1 MLRIARPHL
10 FAFLPLL
17 VAGFASAIALAYAA
31 AIFSPVMPPPVGLQV
46 ELFQPV
52 PDPNWRWLVNRH
64 HSIGHTCMVFRRAS
78 RDTPGGTLAFS
89 TPLSASS
96 YELPSWSAIPARGMK
111 VDDHAFGW
119 PLRCMRAVQ
128 YQPQDRTEFR
138 VIQGWNASSGEI
150 WLPRRV
156 LPLPLLANS
165 LILGAMLWALFIG
178 PRLWRDLSRA
188 RRGQCLKCAYDLRAT
203 PVGSPC
209 PECGSISE
217 HARATP
223 APPF

>member
-1 MLRIARPHL
+1 MLLVARPHL
-10 FAFLPLL
+10 LALLPMLI
-17 VAGFASAIALAYAA
+17 AGLALAVVLALAA
-31 AIFSPVMPPPVGLQV
+31 AIFSPAMPPPQGPQV
-46 ELFQPV
+46 QLIEPAPHPTWGWF
-52 PDPNWRWLVNRH
+52 VNH
-64 HSIGHTCMVFRRAS
+64 HRSIGHTCMVYRRGQ
-78 RDTPGGTLAFS
+78 RDSAAAQRTPVA
-89 TPLSASS
+89 AVH
-96 YELPSWSAIPARGMK
+96 EVVPSWSAIPARGMK

-165 LILGAMLWALFIG
+165 LMLGAMLWALFIA
-178 PRLWRDLSRA
+178 PRMWRDLSRA

-203 PVGSPC
+203 PAGSPC
-209 PECGSISE
+209 PECGSLSK
-217 HARATP
+217 HARATQV
-223 APPF
+223 PPV